1 MLIKLPLQFPVLFIC
16 LLLCAVSFAQLHEDN
31 EPFTV
36 ESYYKIKWG
45 HADEFIALW
54 KKNHLPLEKE
64 AQKKGDILSITADK
78 PRLHSGEDTRWDFK
92 VVIVYK
98 TTQAAFDH
106 DLTTPYKKKLFP
118 DLEKLAR
125 EEKERFEL
133 VIAHWDVMTERVA
146 LE

>member
-1 MLIKLPLQFPVLFIC
+1 MRIKFSFLVIC
-16 LLLCAVSFAQLHEDN
+16 LFFCMMAAAQPHGEL

-54 KKNHLPLEKE
+54 KKNHLPLDKE
-64 AQKKGDILSITADK
+64 AQKRGDIISITADK
-78 PRLHSGEDTRWDFK
+78 PRLHSGEDTCWDFK
-92 VVIVYK
+92 VTVVYK
-98 TTQAAFDH
+98 NSLAAFDH
-106 DLTTPYKKKLFP
+106 DLSTPYKKKLYP
-118 DLEKLAR
+118 DLEKLSK

-133 VIAHWDVMTERVA
+133 VIAHWDVMTERME